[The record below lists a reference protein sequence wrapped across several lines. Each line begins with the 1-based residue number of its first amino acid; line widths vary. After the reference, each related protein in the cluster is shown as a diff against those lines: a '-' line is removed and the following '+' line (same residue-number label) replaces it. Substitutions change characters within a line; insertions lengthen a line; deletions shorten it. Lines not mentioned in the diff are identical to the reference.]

1 MKVISVIGQKGGSGK
16 STVAVHLA
24 VCAEQAGLSAAI
36 IDTDPQGSAHK
47 WFERRSA
54 STPGVVREIDADVLP
69 NLITRARANDVD
81 VLLVDT
87 PGKAETMA
95 LAACELADMVLVPI
109 RPTQFDLETLGT
121 VKRTIRI
128 AERTNYAWVMLNQCP
143 TSSKRAVEQGEE
155 VVRQYGLNLA
165 PQRFYTRADF
175 SHALAGGLTAPEFNE
190 GGKAADEA
198 RDLFQWINSALPLA
212 RKQQRAV
219 V

>member
-1 MKVISVIGQKGGSGK
+1 
-16 STVAVHLA
+16 
-24 VCAEQAGLSAAI
+24 
-36 IDTDPQGSAHK
+36 
-47 WFERRSA
+47 
-54 STPGVVREIDADVLP
+54 
-69 NLITRARANDVD
+69 
-81 VLLVDT
+81 
-87 PGKAETMA
+87 
-95 LAACELADMVLVPI
+95 MVLVPI

-128 AERTNYAWVMLNQCP
+128 AERTNSAWVMLNQCP
-143 TSSKRAVEQGEE
+143 TSSKRAVDQGEE

-175 SHALAGGLTAPEFNE
+175 SHALAGGLTAPEFND

-219 V
+219 GQ